1 MTSTSVSFHVGAFI
15 FYRMELIKKVNFYRK
30 DNNHR
35 VLWQVGKKANFSY
48 AYKAD
53 YKLENTEYMSCK
65 NFNIYYDS
73 FVHLSAET
81 NLLNTIPNNPTSY
94 YNNDTLELQLTKA
107 FHILKTLNPS
117 NYLMIFKIYI
127 KNISRYTIYEL
138 NIDFTNELTDTLD
151 AIEMTIEDV
160 LNLYGVKRNWERV
173 SKYSEDFQKE
183 LYLDQK
189 LFNNRL
195 YLKKAVAMFKE
206 NKIVTINTIG
216 IKGNLA
222 YWRNITSLVDEL
234 VSFTDIP
241 NRKDAIYTIEECFRY
256 FSMLKKKPSVNN
268 VKIQLGGSVPIIKL
282 AMHYYYDKGGKLY
295 TGKAKK
301 VIKKMQHQIDN
312 PLQYNVEQDGTGI
325 SLKFNKK

>member
-1 MTSTSVSFHVGAFI
+1 
-15 FYRMELIKKVNFYRK
+15 MELIKKLNFYRK
-30 DNNHR
+30 DKNHR
-35 VLWQVGKKANFSY
+35 VLWQIGKKANFSY

-53 YKLENTEYMSCK
+53 YRSVNSEYMSCK
-65 NFNIYYDS
+65 NFNIYYES
-73 FVHLSAET
+73 FTHLSAET
-81 NLLNTIPNNPTSY
+81 DLLNTIPNNPTSY

-107 FHILKTLNPS
+107 FHILKVLNPS
-117 NYLMIFKIYI
+117 NYIMIFKIYI

-138 NIDFTNELTDTLD
+138 NLDFTNDLAEALDT
-151 AIEMTIEDV
+151 IGMTEEEV
-160 LNLYGVKRNWERV
+160 MSEYGVKRNWERATE
-173 SKYSEDFQKE
+173 YSSDFQKE

-195 YLKKAVAMFKE
+195 YLKRAVEMFKE

-216 IKGNLA
+216 IKGNLS

-234 VSFTDIP
+234 ISFTDIP

-256 FSMLKKKPSVNN
+256 FSMLKNKPSVNN
-268 VKIQLGGSVPIIKL
+268 VKMQLGGSVPIIKL

-312 PLQYNVEQDGTGI
+312 PLQYDAEQDGTGI
-325 SLKFNKK
+325 NLKFNEE